1 MLLAI
6 PAPAQKASFT
16 DLLAEGE
23 KAETNGNEPAAA
35 AFYNQAKQLEPD
47 NVTNLCVLTK
57 RYCDLMFL
65 AASVDAKKDL
75 LIRATACARRAVA
88 LCPTNSTAHASLAV
102 CFAKACPLAD
112 IKDAVAYSRLLKAE
126 AETAVRLNPREDV
139 AYYLLGRWNCGVANM
154 GILAA
159 AYVRVVYGGLP
170 SASNEEAIADFKKAI
185 AIAPDHPIYHA
196 GLANVYKIT
205 GQTAAAQ
212 AEFKKCVALK
222 PSDRNDRDAQQDA
235 LKEIRP
241 TAP

>member
-1 MLLAI
+1 
-6 PAPAQKASFT
+6 
-16 DLLAEGE
+16 
-23 KAETNGNEPAAA
+23 
-35 AFYNQAKQLEPD
+35 
-47 NVTNLCVLTK
+47 
-57 RYCDLMFL
+57 
-65 AASVDAKKDL
+65 
-75 LIRATACARRAVA
+75 VA
-88 LCPTNSTAHASLAV
+88 LSPTNSTAHASLAV
-102 CFAKACPLAD
+102 CYAKACPLAD
-112 IKDAVAYSRLLKAE
+112 IKDAVANSRLLKAE

-159 AYVRVVYGGLP
+159 TYVSVVYGGLP

-185 AIAPDHPIYHA
+185 AIAPDHPVYHA
-196 GLANVYKIT
+196 GLANAYKIT

-222 PSDRNDRDAQQDA
+222 PMDRNDRDAQQDA